1 MFDFGKFTNW
11 LSGGL
16 LNSHATWE
24 TYKSE
29 EHRWTATAA
38 QFSAPLIVLWGV
50 GAVLLGWLFGT
61 GNGFADFIGP
71 LISGVIWFALAG
83 FVASFFAK
91 NFGGTNSFDQAFAA
105 LTFATIPTAIG
116 SVIGTLPFIGWLIAL
131 AGFIWT
137 IMLLWQSLPVFLD
150 IPLER
155 RTGHFFA
162 TLAVSLIGMI
172 FTGFLFAAIGLGGAM
187 LSMSSDDSSA
197 SPVDYDPADTYKQ
210 RNSTSVSNNNPSN
223 GTNNSSSAPRPG
235 SSTTTTTTAA
245 KDSGA
250 GFFGFGRE
258 VDYLE
263 SANLDTYAPPAD
275 GMLQEA
281 QVERTAKFFAAAGR
295 IREASTESFK
305 KLEDKNNQPSLGDFV
320 KGMKGLVG
328 AGTAEMQ
335 AVKSGGGNWAEHE
348 WVKRQLFEAR
358 IHQDLNNTTAHNYEL
373 YQAYEEQIK
382 DWL

>member
-11 LSGGL
+11 LTGGL
-16 LNSHATWE
+16 LNSHSTWE

-29 EHRWTATAA
+29 EHSWTTTAA
-38 QFSAPLIVLWGV
+38 QLSGPLLVLWGL
-50 GAVLLGWLFGT
+50 GAALLGWLFGT
-61 GNGFADFIGP
+61 GHGFYALLGP

-83 FVASFFAK
+83 LVASFFAK

-105 LTFATIPTAIG
+105 LSFATIPTAIG
-116 SVIGTLPFIGWLIAL
+116 SVVGTLPYIGWLIAL
-131 AGFIWT
+131 AGYIWT

-162 TLAVSLIGMI
+162 TLAVSLIGMM

-187 LSMSSDDSSA
+187 LSVASNDSS
-197 SPVDYDPADTYKQ
+197 STRDDYGSYEPPRST
-210 RNSTSVSNNNPSN
+210 NSSNNGSN
-223 GTNNSSSAPRPG
+223 RGSNSSRGATTPQQG
-235 SSTTTTTTAA
+235 SSTTTTTTIA

-250 GFFGFGRE
+250 GFLGFGRE

-263 SANLDTYAPPAD
+263 AANLDTFSPPVD
-275 GMLQEA
+275 GMLQET

-295 IREASTESFK
+295 IREASAESFK
-305 KLEDKNNQPSLGDFV
+305 KLDDKNNKPSLGDFV

-358 IHQDLNNTTAHNYEL
+358 IHQDLNNTTEHNYEL